1 MVEVGRSPDSEEYVL
16 RSGVRSGLK
25 RELAF
30 ALKSQAEVFG
40 LFGRTRS
47 GKTRSD
53 AATYRDLAARNSSS
67 KKLKR
72 SVADSAKIG
81 SPGAPTEPI
90 VIDIDGG
97 AKDVSGSAE
106 EMGVVIDSVDG
117 AKEATKEAMI
127 VLALAA
133 GTGVVIDGVNSPKD
147 ILIDGGDAVEVNGED
162 SVKETVMVGED
173 VVKVEGDEVV
183 KEIVIDG
190 VGGAGMVS
198 DETLKEVMIES
209 DGAKNE
215 IHVEEAPKEGVI
227 NDGDSVKAVCE
238 DLPTE
243 RAIDGGDKTKLG
255 GKKSLKAKWERP
267 QLPRRFTRSAL
278 KACVTAKET
287 ETPGGD
293 SVPLEDAPP
302 VSGSENVCL
311 MKIEEKEITIID
323 GDEAKKDDEDEPS
336 ILPEKPVRRFTRSVL
351 KAAATDLATAGSLS
365 GDSDLTMDEQNES
378 SKKEVE
384 AAETG
389 MTGVVSPKKKLELKM
404 SKKISLTKFPSNIR
418 ELLATGLLEGM
429 PVKYTLRT
437 DKLVSAFYFEQHAG
451 SNKKHPANYIYLENG
466 KNIHDVLNLCNNAPL
481 DMLEETILAAVS
493 LAPGDKSVDECK
505 NREGNSL
512 STCLEAEQFYATPSK
527 QVNGSVRDLR
537 LHKLVFM
544 DDILPDGTEVAY
556 YVRGQRLLEGYIQG
570 SGIFCRCCNNVIS
583 PSQFE
588 AHAGYASRRK
598 PYLNIYTSNGVSLH
612 ELSVS
617 LMKIRKKST
626 KESDDLCRICADGGN
641 LVLCDICPRAFHA
654 GCVGLQSVPKGDWYC
669 PYCQNMFER
678 ELTCA
683 HNANA
688 IAAGRV
694 LGVDPIEQISNRCIR
709 IVKTSDVDIS
719 SCVLCKCHDFSKTGF
734 GDRTVILCDQ
744 CEKEYHVGCLRD
756 HNMDDLKE
764 LPRGNW
770 FCCLDCRRIHA
781 SLQKLLLRGS
791 VKLSDSI
798 SSVIK
803 IKHEAADT
811 DGSAQFDASW
821 RLLSGRIASP
831 DSRSVLSKA
840 LAIFH
845 ERFDPIV
852 DALSGRDLIPSMVY
866 GSFVVSAGILRVM
879 GSDIAELPLVA
890 TIKECQ
896 GQGYFQALFSCIE
909 RLLGFLGVKHFVLP
923 AADEAESI
931 WTNKFGF
938 TKITQN
944 Q

>member
-1 MVEVGRSPDSEEYVL
+1 MVEVSRSPDSEEYVL

-72 SVADSAKIG
+72 SVAESAKIG
-81 SPGAPTEPI
+81 SPEAPTEPI
-90 VIDIDGG
+90 VIDSDGG

-117 AKEATKEAMI
+117 AKEALKEAMI

-133 GTGVVIDGVNSPKD
+133 ETGVVIDGVNSPKD
-147 ILIDGGDAVEVNGED
+147 IAIDGGDAVEVNGED

-190 VGGAGMVS
+190 VGGDGMVS

-215 IHVEEAPKEGVI
+215 IHVEEAPKEVVI
-227 NDGDSVKAVCE
+227 NDGDSAKSVCG
-238 DLPTE
+238 DSSTE
-243 RAIDGGDKTKLG
+243 RAIDGGDKTKVG

-278 KACVTAKET
+278 KVCVTAKET

-323 GDEAKKDDEDEPS
+323 GNEAKKDDEDRPS
-336 ILPEKPVRRFTRSVL
+336 ILSEKPVRRFTRSVL
-351 KAAATDLATAGSLS
+351 KAATTDLATAGSLS

-389 MTGVVSPKKKLELKM
+389 MADVVSPKKKLELKM

-429 PVKYTLRT
+429 PVIYSLRT
-437 DKLVSAFYFEQHAG
+437 DKKGDLQGIIKDGKILCFCSSCNGSNLVSAFYFEQHAG

-493 LAPGDKSVDECK
+493 LAPGDKLVDECK

-527 QVNGSVRDLR
+527 QVNGSVRSSKTVVKVASSGSISKTVSSHKKNGQSRITRKDLR

-570 SGIFCRCCNNVIS
+570 SGIFCRCCNNVVS

-709 IVKTSDVDIS
+709 IVKTSDIDIS

-756 HNMDDLKE
+756 RNMDDLKE
-764 LPRGNW
+764 LPKGKW

-791 VKLSDSI
+791 EKLPDSI
-798 SSVIK
+798 SGVIK
-803 IKHEAADT
+803 I
-811 DGSAQFDASW
+811 
-821 RLLSGRIASP
+821 
-831 DSRSVLSKA
+831 
-840 LAIFH
+840 
-845 ERFDPIV
+845 
-852 DALSGRDLIPSMVY
+852 SM
-866 GSFVVSAGILRVM
+866 
-879 GSDIAELPLVA
+879 
-890 TIKECQ
+890 KQ
-896 GQGYFQALFSCIE
+896 
-909 RLLGFLGVKHFVLP
+909 
-923 AADEAESI
+923 
-931 WTNKFGF
+931 
-938 TKITQN
+938 
-944 Q
+944 